1 MNYIRAI
8 FLIFVAATLST
19 ALHAQAVPVGTG
31 AGYGLEEGGIP
42 RGEVGFNYNYIHAN
56 APPGQCGCFS
66 LNGGSASFVYN
77 IKPSWAAVAD
87 LQVAYSGNVNNTG
100 QDITIINYLFGVRYS
115 RRNHTRFVPYAQA
128 LLGGAKEDV
137 NFQFT
142 INRNSFGLL
151 GGGGVTTRLKNHL
164 GINIIEADY
173 VYTQIPNAVNDRQN
187 DIRVATGLIYRF

>member
-1 MNYIRAI
+1 MNSIRAT

-19 ALHAQAVPVGTG
+19 ALHAQAVPVGAG
-31 AGYGLEEGGIP
+31 SGYGLEEGGIP
-42 RGEVGFNYNYIHAN
+42 RGEAGFNYNYIHAN

-77 IKPSWAAVAD
+77 ITPRWAAAAD
-87 LQVAYSGNVNNTG
+87 LQVAHAGNVDGG
-100 QDITIINYLFGVRYS
+100 QVITIINYLFGARYS
-115 RRNHTRFVPYAQA
+115 FRNHTRFVPYAQA

-164 GINIIEADY
+164 GLNIIEADY
-173 VYTQIPNAVNDRQN
+173 VYTQIPNAINDRQN
-187 DIRVATGLIYRF
+187 DIRVASGLIYRF

>member
-1 MNYIRAI
+1 MKHIRAAL
-8 FLIFVAATLST
+8 LIFAAAALS
-19 ALHAQAVPVGTG
+19 AVLHAQAVPAAAG
-31 AGYGLEEGGIP
+31 AGHGLEEGGIP
-42 RGEVGFNYNYIHAN
+42 RAEAGFNYNYIHAN

-77 IKPSWAAVAD
+77 ILPAWAAVAD

-100 QDITIINYLFGVRYS
+100 QNIIIINYLFGARYT

-151 GGGGVTTRLKNHL
+151 GGGGVTTRLKDHL
-164 GINIIEADY
+164 GLNLIEADY
-173 VYTQIPNAVNDRQN
+173 VYTQIPNAQNDRQN